1 MMEST
6 GGQLVMNNEVEMK
19 IRQRAHEMWE
29 GENRPDGLAERH
41 WLEAEREV
49 AEKAEDAATE
59 AAPAQGTGV
68 VEKRTDAAE
77 AVETA

>member
-1 MMEST
+1 MD
-6 GGQLVMNNEVEMK
+6 NEPEMK

-29 GENRPDGLAERH
+29 GESRPDGLAERH

-49 AEKAEDAATE
+49 AEKAENAATE
-59 AAPAQGTGV
+59 AAPAQRTD

-77 AVETA
+77 TVETA